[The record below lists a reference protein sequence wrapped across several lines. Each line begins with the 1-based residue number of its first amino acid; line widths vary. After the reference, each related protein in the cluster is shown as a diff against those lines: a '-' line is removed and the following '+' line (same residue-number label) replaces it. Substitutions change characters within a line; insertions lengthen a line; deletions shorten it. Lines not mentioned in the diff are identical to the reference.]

1 MFLYLH
7 HNFESKF
14 EWCAKGKAKQSGEI
28 FSPSLSVERPDPNNV
43 DVDEVGIGEKR
54 RAKAAMAA
62 AERRRQSDRRY
73 QKRLFPKCRTTGAVE
88 PTAATADDSAV
99 GFTPRVYVDSSQCLQ
114 RGNVESE
121 TLKRGIVCH
130 FSFCVERNNIFTFD
144 PAPYLHA

>member
-62 AERRRQSDRRY
+62 ERRRQSDRRY
-73 QKRLFPKCRTTGAVE
+73 QKRLSPHPSAAGADS
-88 PTAATADDSAV
+88 DDEDLAV
-99 GFTPRVYVDSSQCLQ
+99 GFSAILVWGAV
-114 RGNVESE
+114 
-121 TLKRGIVCH
+121 
-130 FSFCVERNNIFTFD
+130 F
-144 PAPYLHA
+144 